1 MQTSV
6 ATFIVFPK
14 HDLISLIASWTI
26 PFLSKADD
34 PIWSLLFGMPKIIID
49 EMPLSAIDWT
59 RFNILRRG
67 VTATPGIDF
76 ITAAPI
82 SNIHKTQM
90 TSIEDDATVRRIT
103 IGIPSYNERQN
114 IVNLLRAIEEQ
125 HTPILEVLISDD
137 SSDNTPS
144 LVHNFAEHSLLDIQL
159 FHHDTRRGAAAAWNE
174 ILQRAAGDI
183 IVLYDADTIPHPS
196 CTQQLTSHIQGNVGI
211 CASNSQPV
219 QAAGIAG
226 RASIFISKWLRSVRL
241 AHLSHYTVMG
251 RALAI
256 NSSEA
261 KKIEIPT
268 NIIAIDLYMQC
279 KVLEMGLDVVYNDSA
294 IVYFKP
300 ANSIDDLASQVM
312 RAVNG
317 HKQLEEYV
325 SSSGIGLPRQV
336 AIAHAVKNLAKD
348 PLGALSVAIGY
359 SMIPY
364 YKSRLKHTDTAKWH
378 TAASSKTI
386 DYQQLKTRF

>member
-1 MQTSV
+1 MR
-6 ATFIVFPK
+6 
-14 HDLISLIASWTI
+14 TI
-26 PFLSKADD
+26 
-34 PIWSLLFGMPKIIID
+34 
-49 EMPLSAIDWT
+49 
-59 RFNILRRG
+59 
-67 VTATPGIDF
+67 
-76 ITAAPI
+76 
-82 SNIHKTQM
+82 
-90 TSIEDDATVRRIT
+90 TV
-103 IGIPSYNERQN
+103 GIPSYNERQN

-125 HTPILEVLISDD
+125 HTPIFEVLVSDD
-137 SSDNTPS
+137 STDNTPS

-196 CTQQLTSHIQGNVGI
+196 CTEQLTSHIQGNVGI

-219 QAAGIAG
+219 QTAGIAG
-226 RASIFISKWLRSVRL
+226 RASVFISQWLRSVRL
-241 AHLSHYTVMG
+241 ARLSQYTVMG

-268 NIIAIDLYMQC
+268 DIIAIDLYMQC
-279 KVLEMGLDVVYNDSA
+279 KVLEMGRDVIYDDNA

-300 ANSIDDLASQVM
+300 ANNIHDLASQVM

-325 SSSGIGLPRQV
+325 SSCGIGLPRQV
-336 AIAHAVKNLAKD
+336 AIAHAVKNVAKD
-348 PLGALSVAIGY
+348 PLGALSVTIGY
-359 SMIPY
+359 SLIPY
-364 YKSRLKHTDTAKWH
+364 YRSRLEHIDTAKWDA
-378 TAASSKTI
+378 AASSKTI

>member
-1 MQTSV
+1 
-6 ATFIVFPK
+6 
-14 HDLISLIASWTI
+14 
-26 PFLSKADD
+26 
-34 PIWSLLFGMPKIIID
+34 
-49 EMPLSAIDWT
+49 
-59 RFNILRRG
+59 
-67 VTATPGIDF
+67 
-76 ITAAPI
+76 
-82 SNIHKTQM
+82 
-90 TSIEDDATVRRIT
+90 
-103 IGIPSYNERQN
+103 
-114 IVNLLRAIEEQ
+114 
-125 HTPILEVLISDD
+125 
-137 SSDNTPS
+137 
-144 LVHNFAEHSLLDIQL
+144 LLDIQL

-196 CTQQLTSHIQGNVGI
+196 CTEQLTSHIQGNVGI

-226 RASIFISKWLRSVRL
+226 RASVFISKWLRSVRL
-241 AHLSHYTVMG
+241 ARLSQYTVMG

-256 NSSEA
+256 NSSDA

-279 KVLEMGLDVVYNDSA
+279 KVLEMGRDVFYNDGA

-300 ANSIDDLASQVM
+300 ANNIHDLASQVI

-317 HKQLEEYV
+317 HKQIEEHV
-325 SSSGIGLPRQV
+325 SSCRICLPRRV
-336 AIAHAVKNLAKD
+336 AIAHAVKNAAKD
-348 PLGALSVAIGY
+348 PLGVLSVTIGY
-359 SMIPY
+359 SLIPY
-364 YKSRLKHTDTAKWH
+364 YRSRLEHTDTAKWH

>member
-1 MQTSV
+1 MRS
-6 ATFIVFPK
+6 
-14 HDLISLIASWTI
+14 
-26 PFLSKADD
+26 
-34 PIWSLLFGMPKIIID
+34 
-49 EMPLSAIDWT
+49 
-59 RFNILRRG
+59 
-67 VTATPGIDF
+67 
-76 ITAAPI
+76 IT
-82 SNIHKTQM
+82 
-90 TSIEDDATVRRIT
+90 V
-103 IGIPSYNERQN
+103 GIPSYNERQN

-174 ILQRAAGDI
+174 ILQRAAGDV

-219 QAAGIAG
+219 QAVGIAG
-226 RASIFISKWLRSVRL
+226 RASVFISKWLRSVRL
-241 AHLSHYTVMG
+241 AQLSQYTVMG

-261 KKIEIPT
+261 KKIKIPS

-279 KVLEMGLDVVYNDSA
+279 KVLEMSRDVIYNDSA

-300 ANSIDDLASQVM
+300 ANDIHDLASQVM

-364 YKSRLKHTDTAKWH
+364 YKSRLDQTDTAKWH

>member
-1 MQTSV
+1 VCS
-6 ATFIVFPK
+6 
-14 HDLISLIASWTI
+14 
-26 PFLSKADD
+26 
-34 PIWSLLFGMPKIIID
+34 
-49 EMPLSAIDWT
+49 
-59 RFNILRRG
+59 
-67 VTATPGIDF
+67 
-76 ITAAPI
+76 IT
-82 SNIHKTQM
+82 
-90 TSIEDDATVRRIT
+90 V
-103 IGIPSYNERQN
+103 GIPSYNERQN
-114 IVNLLRAIEEQ
+114 IVNLLQAIEEQ
-125 HTPILEVLISDD
+125 DTPIFEVLISDD

-144 LVHNFAEHSLLDIQL
+144 LVHNFAQHSLLDIEL

-196 CTQQLTSHIQGNVGI
+196 CTRQLASHIQGNVGI

-219 QAAGIAG
+219 EAVGIAG

-241 AHLSHYTVMG
+241 ARMSQYTVMG

-256 NSSEA
+256 NSGEA

-279 KVLEMGLDVVYNDSA
+279 KVLEMGRDVIYNDEA
-294 IVYFKP
+294 IVYFRP
-300 ANSIDDLASQVM
+300 ADNISDLTSQVM

-317 HKQLEEYV
+317 HKQIEEYV
-325 SSSGIGLPRQV
+325 SSFGIGLPQRI
-336 AIAHAVKNLAKD
+336 AITHAIKNAAKD
-348 PLGALSVAIGY
+348 PLGALSVTIGY
-359 SMIPY
+359 SLIPY
-364 YKSRLKHTDTAKWH
+364 YKSRIEYMDTAKWH